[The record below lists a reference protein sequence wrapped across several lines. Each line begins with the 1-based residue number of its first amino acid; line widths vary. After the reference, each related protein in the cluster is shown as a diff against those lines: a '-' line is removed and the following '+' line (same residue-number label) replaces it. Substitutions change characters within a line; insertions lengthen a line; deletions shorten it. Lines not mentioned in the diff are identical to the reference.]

1 MTLTTRSGT
10 VARHARRA
18 LAVSRLRLHW
28 GLWFGVVCTF
38 GVVREGYFCLV
49 HEPLTH
55 QGRASVGA
63 GFEGMRQ
70 LIAGAPRVGYLS
82 DQPLD
87 TDPTAARASN
97 HGDLM
102 YATAQYALA
111 PTILAHSSREASLVV
126 AYFND
131 AARLD
136 DVLRY
141 GSFEVMSRP
150 FPNLALLRRK

>member
-1 MTLTTRSGT
+1 
-10 VARHARRA
+10 
-18 LAVSRLRLHW
+18 
-28 GLWFGVVCTF
+28 
-38 GVVREGYFCLV
+38 V

-63 GFEGMRQ
+63 EFEGMRQ

-111 PTILAHSSREASLVV
+111 PTILAYSRSDAPLLV

-131 AARLD
+131 AVRLD
-136 DVLRY
+136 ELLRSGSYDVLT
-141 GSFEVMSRP
+141 RP
-150 FPNLALLRRK
+150 APNVALLRRR